1 MKRSVQTLNRIAI
14 RTATAATVA
23 VCAFPAVALAAEEKK
38 TSGLPQLDT
47 STYTSQVF
55 WLAVAF
61 LLLYA
66 IITTKVLPVITTT
79 QDNRNEH
86 IKNET
91 DSATKLKYDAEEARK
106 TYEHLLEGARSEA
119 TRVLTEANDSIKA
132 KAAEELQALREKG
145 AKEAAA
151 LEKRMAKGK
160 DAAKAEM
167 VSICAEIASDISAR
181 IIGVKTDVVTAK
193 TVIQSIKNREAA

>member
-1 MKRSVQTLNRIAI
+1 MKRSVQTLNRIAL
-14 RTATAATVA
+14 RAAAAATVA
-23 VCAFPAVALAAEEKK
+23 LCALPAVALAAEEKK

-86 IKNET
+86 IKNDT

-106 TYEHLLEGARSEA
+106 TYERLLEGARAEA
-119 TRVLTEANDSIKA
+119 TRVLTEANDGIKA
-132 KAAEELQALREKG
+132 KAAEELQALREIS
-145 AKEAAA
+145 
-151 LEKRMAKGK
+151 LP
-160 DAAKAEM
+160 
-167 VSICAEIASDISAR
+167 VSLASQLRTGRLRNES
-181 IIGVKTDVVTAK
+181 
-193 TVIQSIKNREAA
+193 SEC

>member
-1 MKRSVQTLNRIAI
+1 MKRSVQKLNRIAI
-14 RTATAATVA
+14 HA
-23 VCAFPAVALAAEEKK
+23 AVAGWLALCILPAAALAEEEHH

-66 IITTKVLPVITTT
+66 IVTTKVLPAITTT
-79 QDNRNEH
+79 QDNRHEH
-86 IKNET
+86 IKNDT

-106 TYEHLLEGARSEA
+106 TYERLLDGARTEA

-151 LEKRMAKGK
+151 LEKRIAKEK

-181 IIGVKTDVVTAK
+181 IIGVKTDVITAK

>member
-1 MKRSVQTLNRIAI
+1 MKRRAQTTNRIAI
-14 RTATAATVA
+14 RAFAAASMVIWA
-23 VCAFPAVALAAEEKK
+23 LPAVALAAEEKK

-66 IITTKVLPVITTT
+66 IVTTKVLPVISTT

-86 IKNET
+86 IKNDT
-91 DSATKLKYDAEEARK
+91 DSATKLKYDAEDARK
-106 TYEHLLEGARSEA
+106 TYERLLEGARAEA
-119 TRVLTEANDSIKA
+119 TRVLTEANDSIKS

-145 AKEAAA
+145 GKEAAA
-151 LEKRMAKGK
+151 LEKRI
-160 DAAKAEM
+160 AKAKEDAKADITSM
-167 VSICAEIASDISAR
+167 CAELAADISAR
-181 IIGVKTDVVTAK
+181 ITGESV
-193 TVIQSIKNREAA
+193 KNREAA

>member
-1 MKRSVQTLNRIAI
+1 MKRSAQKLSRIAFH
-14 RTATAATVA
+14 ATIVAWTVL
-23 VCAFPAVALAAEEKK
+23 CALPAVALAAEEKK
-38 TSGLPQLDT
+38 SSGLPQLDT

-66 IITTKVLPVITTT
+66 IVTTKVLPVISTT

-86 IKNET
+86 IKNDT

-106 TYEHLLEGARSEA
+106 TYDRLLEGARSEA
-119 TRVLTEANDSIKA
+119 TRVLTNANDSIKNR
-132 KAAEELQALREKG
+132 AAEELQALREKG

-151 LEKRMAKGK
+151 LEKRI
-160 DAAKAEM
+160 AKAKEDAKADISSM
-167 VSICAEIASDISAR
+167 CAELASDISAR
-181 IIGVKTDVVTAK
+181 ITGDLV
-193 TVIQSIKNREAA
+193 KNREAA